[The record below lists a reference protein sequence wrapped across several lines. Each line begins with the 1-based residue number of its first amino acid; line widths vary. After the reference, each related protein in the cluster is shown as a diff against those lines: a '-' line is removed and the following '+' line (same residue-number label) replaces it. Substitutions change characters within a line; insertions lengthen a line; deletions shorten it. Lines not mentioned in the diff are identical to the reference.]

1 MTGQGNTAV
10 WVYPGRF
17 LQPGAL
23 GVASLALLALAPLA
37 LSPLR
42 IELLATF
49 LTFGLVALSLD
60 LIWGFAGILSMGQF
74 AFFGI
79 GSYGVA
85 LVSNEL
91 VGLGRVALLLGVL
104 TGMAAA
110 VMLALL
116 LAYAFFSTRLGEL
129 FVLVTIALAIILE
142 RVAVNQTELLGGING
157 ILLPYWAV
165 PTNIDLYYLV
175 VLAVVAF
182 VFIAT
187 TVAVRSPVGRVLRA
201 IKGSEQRAQF
211 LGYDTKWY
219 KVGAFGA
226 AAGIAALG
234 GGLYSILTG
243 FVFPGLVGFE
253 YSFDAIVWT
262 VFGGIGTLYGPIL
275 GTLVVN
281 FAKFYASGILL
292 DYWLLVVGFL
302 FIAIVVFFPDGLV
315 GVGRAL
321 RRWRLPRRRKGA
333 DAMRLA
339 RSFLTGRG
347 RNF

>member
-1 MTGQGNTAV
+1 MKAHRSSLL
-10 WVYPGRF
+10 PLARASR
-17 LQPGAL
+17 LQPAAAL
-23 GVASLALLALAPLA
+23 GVTALALLALAPLA

-60 LIWGFAGILSMGQF
+60 LIWGFSGILSMGQF
-74 AFFGI
+74 AFFGM

-91 VGLGRVALLLGVL
+91 VDLGRLALLLGAL
-104 TGMAAA
+104 AGIGAA
-110 VMLALL
+110 VL
-116 LAYAFFSTRLGEL
+116 LAVALSYAFFSTSLGDL

-142 RVAVNQTELLGGING
+142 RIAVNQTELLGGING

-165 PTNIDLYYLV
+165 PTNIDGYYLV

-182 VFIAT
+182 VFVAT
-187 TVAVRSPVGRVLRA
+187 TIAVRSPFGRVLRA

-219 KVGAFGA
+219 KIAAFAA

-234 GGLYSILTG
+234 GVLYSILTG

-253 YSFDAIVWT
+253 YSFDALVWT
-262 VFGGIGTLYGPIL
+262 VFGGMGTLYGPIL
-275 GTLVVN
+275 GALAVN
-281 FAKFYASGILL
+281 FAKFYASDILL
-292 DYWLLVVGFL
+292 DYWLLLIGFL

-315 GVGRAL
+315 GIGRAL
-321 RRWRLPRRRKGA
+321 RRGRLPRRNGLG
-333 DAMRLA
+333 AMRAA
-339 RSFLTGRG
+339 RGFLTARG

>member
-1 MTGQGNTAV
+1 VSLRA
-10 WVYPGRF
+10 
-17 LQPGAL
+17 LQPAVLGLAAL
-23 GVASLALLALAPLA
+23 GLLALAPLA

-60 LIWGFAGILSMGQF
+60 LIWGFGGILSMGQF

-79 GSYGVA
+79 GSYSVA

-91 VGLGRVALLLGVL
+91 VDLGRLALLLGVL
-104 TGMAAA
+104 TGIAAA
-110 VMLALL
+110 VVLAVALS
-116 LAYAFFSTRLGEL
+116 YAFFSTRLGEL

-142 RVAVNQTELLGGING
+142 RITVNQTELLGGING

-165 PTNIDLYYLV
+165 PTNVEQYYLV
-175 VLAVVAF
+175 VLGVVAVVF
-182 VFIAT
+182 VAT
-187 TVAVRSPVGRVLRA
+187 LLAVRSPLGRVLRA

-211 LGYDTKWY
+211 LGYNTKWY
-219 KVGAFGA
+219 KVAAFGA

-243 FVFPGLVGFE
+243 LVFPGLVGFE

-262 VFGGIGTLYGPIL
+262 VFGGVGTLYGPIL
-275 GTLVVN
+275 GTIAVN

-292 DYWLLVVGFL
+292 DYWLLVIGFL

-315 GVGRAL
+315 GIGRAL
-321 RRWRLPRRRKGA
+321 RRGQLPRPGG
-333 DAMRLA
+333 MRAVRSA
-339 RSFLTGRG
+339 RSRLTARG
-347 RNF
+347 RNL

>member
-1 MTGQGNTAV
+1 VTSKRNILAWASPGQL
-10 WVYPGRF
+10 
-17 LQPGAL
+17 LQPAPLGLAAL
-23 GVASLALLALAPLA
+23 GLLALAPLA

-42 IELLATF
+42 VELLATF

-79 GSYGVA
+79 GAYGVA

-91 VGLGRVALLLGVL
+91 VDLGRLALLLGVL
-104 TGMAAA
+104 AGMAAA
-110 VMLALL
+110 VLLAVL

-142 RVAVNQTELLGGING
+142 RVVVNQTELLGGING

-165 PTNIDLYYLV
+165 PTNVDLYYIL
-175 VLAVVAF
+175 VLAVVAV
-182 VFIAT
+182 VFTAT
-187 TVAVRSPVGRVLRA
+187 ALVVRSPVGRVLRA

-234 GGLYSILTG
+234 GGLYAILTG

-253 YSFDAIVWT
+253 YSFDAVVWT

-281 FAKFYASGILL
+281 FAKFYASDVLL

-315 GVGRAL
+315 GIGRAL
-321 RRWRLPRRRKGA
+321 RRWRMPRRGDGA
-333 DAMRLA
+333 EALRLA
-339 RSFLTGRG
+339 RSFGLGKG
-347 RNF
+347 RNY

>member
-1 MTGQGNTAV
+1 MNVETHVAPRSVPLRTLRPLAV
-10 WVYPGRF
+10 GLVV
-17 LQPGAL
+17 L
-23 GVASLALLALAPLA
+23 VLLALAPLA

-42 IELLATF
+42 VELLATF

-60 LIWGFAGILSMGQF
+60 LIWGFGGILSMGQF

-79 GSYGVA
+79 GSYAVA

-91 VGLGRVALLLGVL
+91 VDLGKLALLLGVL
-104 TGMAAA
+104 TGITAA
-110 VMLALL
+110 VVLAVALS
-116 LAYAFFSTRLGEL
+116 YAFFSTRLGEL

-142 RVAVNQTELLGGING
+142 RIAVNQTDLLGGING

-165 PTNIDLYYLV
+165 PANVEHYYLIVLGV
-175 VLAVVAF
+175 VAVVF
-182 VFIAT
+182 VAT
-187 TVAVRSPVGRVLRA
+187 LVAVRSPVGRVLRA

-211 LGYDTKWY
+211 LGYHTKWY

-262 VFGGIGTLYGPIL
+262 VFGGVGTLYGPIL
-275 GTLVVN
+275 GTIVVN
-281 FAKFYASGILL
+281 FAKFYASDILL
-292 DYWLLVVGFL
+292 DYWLLVIGFL

-315 GVGRAL
+315 GIGRAL
-321 RRWRLPRRRKGA
+321 RRGRLPRPSGTGA
-333 DAMRLA
+333 IRSA
-339 RSFLTGRG
+339 RSLLTARG
-347 RNF
+347 RNV